1 MRTSSCGLSP
11 TTQLRL
17 LDGAASRA
25 GNREASSPLR
35 RSVSQSACHRRR
47 RRPLPRPAAAFDS
60 DPLAAL
66 DKAAAL
72 LNRAITFTEG
82 NQKKKKKAGE
92 KEKPTKKRWVSFS
105 ASATSAVA
113 VAPLLE
119 AAAAGHRRRER
130 AARERAAEAERGE
143 GECEGEGEGEG
154 EGGGEGEGAEEEEE
168 EEQRKRIPGR
178 DLLAYLALPAS
189 EYSLLDPAWVT
200 REGEGGEGGEE
211 GDRDGDGDSDGDS
224 ASSSSSLPE
233 EEEAFVVRFPLNDL
247 VGLPLT
253 PTFRVRVASR
263 SPWEGTVA
271 FAADRAALGDAAL
284 DAAFE
289 AGVDATLSKRKS
301 KKNRK
306 GVLGGGGKGG
316 SAKAEQGERGDAP
329 AFRLIARPFAS
340 EDDATSSLQAHVTIR
355 ARVQLSGPA
364 AALPGPLVSLAAKLV
379 CRAALAATLDP
390 FLGLL
395 VGDYCAWSLGLDRG
409 SLVTLGDADKQQL
422 RLQVAQATAE
432 MEGEMERRRK
442 EAEEAAR
449 GEGEVIEL

>member
-35 RSVSQSACHRRR
+35 RSVSQSACRRRR

-130 AARERAAEAERGE
+130 AARERAAEDER
-143 GECEGEGEGEG
+143 G

-306 GVLGGGGKGG
+306 GVLGVGGKGG

>member
-1 MRTSSCGLSP
+1 M
-11 TTQLRL
+11 Q
-17 LDGAASRA
+17 
-25 GNREASSPLR
+25 
-35 RSVSQSACHRRR
+35 
-47 RRPLPRPAAAFDS
+47 
-60 DPLAAL
+60 
-66 DKAAAL
+66 
-72 LNRAITFTEG
+72 
-82 NQKKKKKAGE
+82 
-92 KEKPTKKRWVSFS
+92 
-105 ASATSAVA
+105 
-113 VAPLLE
+113 
-119 AAAAGHRRRER
+119 
-130 AARERAAEAERGE
+130 
-143 GECEGEGEGEG
+143 
-154 EGGGEGEGAEEEEE
+154 